1 MRLWISKIQ
10 QLQHLFVACDVLTWF
25 FRDGEGTDLT
35 TGLLGCLFFV
45 GFRFKSF
52 EQTTLN

>member
-10 QLQHLFVACDVLTWF
+10 QLHHLFVACDVLTWF

-52 EQTTLN
+52 